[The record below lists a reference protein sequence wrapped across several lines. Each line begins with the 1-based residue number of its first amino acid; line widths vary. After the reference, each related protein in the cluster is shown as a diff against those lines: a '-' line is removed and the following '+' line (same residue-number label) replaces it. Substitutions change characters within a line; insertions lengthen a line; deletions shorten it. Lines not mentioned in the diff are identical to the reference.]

1 MVRVYIRK
9 YQPGDEKAV
18 KSLVAKGVMVTVN
31 PFFLSAAIKE
41 GIIQLIL
48 MASAVLFIVLG
59 TTLRNSLL
67 AIPLVLV
74 TLYLGIFI
82 GHWVKI
88 VRTHGDLDDIGA
100 SYMDDPRKGF
110 WVAVMTS
117 SPSDKTST
125 NQTDYTFLTQD
136 GDNSSH
142 EDPNFQKSLN
152 PSDDTLVATLAVDI
166 KADPD
171 MREPPASVA
180 MIKRMTVAKSHR
192 RRGVGTAILEVGL
205 RHCLD
210 ARFRAVELI
219 TTEHHQAA
227 RSLYSNWGFEFLQVY
242 TKNYLFWG
250 IVSLNMYR
258 LRVACLTIAK
268 KLRSPQDQDQ
278 ADITEADLLKVD

>member
-1 MVRVYIRK
+1 MARVYIRK
-9 YQPGDEKAV
+9 YQPGDEKAI

-48 MASAVLFIVLG
+48 MTAAILFIAIG

-74 TLYLGIFI
+74 LLYLGIFL

-88 VRTHGDLDDIGA
+88 FRTHGDLDHIDS

-110 WVAVMTS
+110 WVAVLTTS
-117 SPSDKTST
+117 AGGDSAASSK
-125 NQTDYTFLTQD
+125 TDYTFLTEE
-136 GDNSSH
+136 SSGSSYH
-142 EDPNFQKSLN
+142 DDPNFQKSLN
-152 PSDDTLVATLAVDI
+152 PSSETLIATLAVDI

-180 MIKRMTVAKSHR
+180 MVKRMTVAKAHR

-227 RSLYSNWGFEFLQVY
+227 RNLYANWGFEFMQIY
-242 TKNYLFWG
+242 RKNYLFWG

-258 LRVACLTIAK
+258 LRVASLTISK
-268 KLRSPQDQDQ
+268 KLRSPQGQ
-278 ADITEADLLKVD
+278 DITEADILKVD